1 MAAELCEACGMNPP
15 TVHYVEV
22 VGGEKR
28 TRAVCDACL
37 SDKGFVIDPGVIQQA
52 ADHLVEHMQEILG
65 TGPAIDPLP
74 TQPQSLVI
82 SACSGCG
89 LSWDDF
95 KENSRF
101 GCAACYAHFQVEV
114 DGVLERL
121 HGATLHRGRIPK
133 HAEERADRRER
144 STEIRAELDDAIR
157 SEDYE
162 RAARLR
168 DALRTLG
175 SDQEPGLGTL

>member
-1 MAAELCEACGMNPP
+1 MPAELCEACGENPP

-37 SDKGFVIDPGVIQQA
+37 SDKGFVIDPGVIKKA
-52 ADHLVEHMQEILG
+52 ADHLVEHMQDLLGGPEI
-65 TGPAIDPLP
+65 GPFPAPSEPIA
-74 TQPQSLVI
+74 I
-82 SACSGCG
+82 SACAGCG

-101 GCAACYAHFQVEV
+101 GCQECYAHFQVEV

-121 HGATLHRGRIPK
+121 HGATLHHGRIPK
-133 HAEERADRRER
+133 RMEERPHRQDR
-144 STEIRAELDDAIR
+144 SSDIRAELDDAIR
-157 SEDYE
+157 AEDYE

-175 SDQEPGLGTL
+175 SNQEPDLGVS